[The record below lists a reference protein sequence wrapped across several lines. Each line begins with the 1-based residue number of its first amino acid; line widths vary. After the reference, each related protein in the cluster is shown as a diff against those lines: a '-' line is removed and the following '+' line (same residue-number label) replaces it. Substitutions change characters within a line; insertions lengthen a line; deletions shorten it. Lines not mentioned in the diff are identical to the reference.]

1 MRRSI
6 SLVGAVGLALTL
18 AACGSSN
25 TPTDPTTSPE
35 ATDTETTSEEPT
47 EPTDPTGSL
56 VIWVDET
63 RQAAVQAAASTFEAE
78 TGATVELVLKNF
90 DDIRPDFLA
99 QVPTGEGPD
108 LTVGAHDWLGELTAN
123 GVVSPIEL
131 GDKADAFE
139 SVAVDAFAYDGQVY
153 GLPYAIENIAIIRN
167 TALAD
172 STPATWD
179 EMIAKGLEADVTYP
193 FLVQVGETGDGYT
206 LYPLQTSFGAP
217 VFTQAEDGSY
227 TSELALGGENGVAF
241 AEFLAAEGEAGTLS
255 TSITY
260 DIAVEA
266 FANGESPYILGG
278 PWMLGSFG
286 DIDVAIDPVPSA
298 GGQDARPFTGVQGF
312 YLNARSENQL
322 LATDFLVNYMAT
334 VEAQVALYEAGDR
347 TPALIEAADQV
358 SSNPIAAGFRAV
370 GADAVPMPSIPEM
383 GSVWSFWGVTEA
395 GIISGALEPEAAW
408 NKMVEDI
415 QGAIDASGS

>member
-25 TPTDPTTSPE
+25 TPTDATSSTPA
-35 ATDTETTSEEPT
+35 ATDTETTSEAPVEPA
-47 EPTDPTGSL
+47 GSL

-63 RQAAVQAAASTFEAE
+63 RQAAVQSAASTFEAE

-108 LTVGAHDWLGELTAN
+108 LTVGAHDWLGELTSN
-123 GVVSPIEL
+123 GVVAPIEL
-131 GDKADAFE
+131 GEKASAFE
-139 SVAVDAFAYDGQVY
+139 SVAVEAFTYDGQVY

-167 TALAD
+167 TELAD

-179 EMIAKGLEADVTYP
+179 EMIAKGLEADVKYP

-217 VFTQAEDGSY
+217 VFEQAEDGSY
-227 TSELALGGENGVAF
+227 TTNLALGGEKGVAF
-241 AEFLAAEGEAGTLS
+241 AEFLAAEGKAGTLS
-255 TSITY
+255 TSMTY

-278 PWMLGSFG
+278 PWMLGSFEG
-286 DIDVAIDPVPSA
+286 LDLAIDPVPSA
-298 GGQDARPFTGVQGF
+298 GGEPAQPFTGVQGF
-312 YLNARSENQL
+312 YLNAQSANQL
-322 LATDFLVNYMAT
+322 LASDFLVNYMAT
-334 VEAQVALYEAGDR
+334 VDAQVALFEAGDR
-347 TPALIEAADQV
+347 TPALTEAADQV
-358 SSNPIAAGFRAV
+358 SSDPIAAGFREV

-395 GIISGALEPEAAW
+395 GIISGSLEAEAAW

>member
-25 TPTDPTTSPE
+25 TPADPTSAPE
-35 ATDTETTSEEPT
+35 TTDTATTEPT
-47 EPTDPTGSL
+47 EPTGDAGSL
-56 VIWVDET
+56 VIWVDDT
-63 RQAAVQAAASTFEAE
+63 RQDAVQAAAATFEAE
-78 TGATVELVLKNF
+78 TGATVELVQKNF

-108 LTVGAHDWLGELTAN
+108 ITVGAHDWLGELTAN
-123 GVVSPIEL
+123 GVVAPIEL
-131 GDKADAFE
+131 GDKAGEFEQVALDAFT
-139 SVAVDAFAYDGQVY
+139 YDGQVY

-167 TALAD
+167 TELAD

-179 EMIAKGLEADVTYP
+179 EMIAKGLEAGTKYP

-217 VFTQAEDGSY
+217 VFKQNEDGSY
-227 TSELALGGENGVAF
+227 TNELALGGENGVRF
-241 AEFLAAEGEAGTLS
+241 AEFLAKEGKAGRLS

-278 PWMLGSFG
+278 PWMLGSFEG
-286 DIDVAIDPVPSA
+286 LDLAIDPIPSA
-298 GGQDARPFTGVQGF
+298 GGEPAQPFTGVQGF
-312 YLNARSENQL
+312 YLNAQSANQL

-347 TPALIEAADQV
+347 TPALVAAADQV
-358 SSNPIAAGFRAV
+358 SSDPIAAGFREV

-395 GIISGALEPEAAW
+395 GIISGSLEPEAAW

-415 QGAIDASGS
+415 QGAIDASDS

>member
-6 SLVGAVGLALTL
+6 SLAGAAALALTL
-18 AACGSSN
+18 AACGST
-25 TPTDPTTSPE
+25 TPSEPTSSAPETTDS
-35 ATDTETTSEEPT
+35 ATSEEPT
-47 EPTDPTGSL
+47 EAPADGGSL
-56 VIWVDET
+56 VVWVDET
-63 RQAAVQAAASTFEAE
+63 REAAVQAAASSFEAE

-123 GVVSPIEL
+123 GVVAPIEL
-131 GDKADAFE
+131 GDKAGEFEQVALDAFT
-139 SVAVDAFAYDGQVY
+139 YDGQVY

-167 TALAD
+167 TELAD
-172 STPATWD
+172 ETPATWD
-179 EMIAKGLEADVTYP
+179 EMIAMGEDSGAKYP

-217 VFTQAEDGSY
+217 VFVQNEDGSY
-227 TSELALGGENGVAF
+227 TSELGLGGENGVKF
-241 AEFLAAEGEAGTLS
+241 AEFLAKEGAAGVLS

-278 PWMLGSFG
+278 PWMLGSFEG
-286 DIDVAIDPVPSA
+286 VDVAIDPIPSA
-298 GGQDARPFTGVQGF
+298 GGEPAQPFTGVQGF
-312 YLNARSENQL
+312 YLNAQSENQL

-334 VEAQVALYEAGDR
+334 VDAQVALYEAGGR
-347 TPALIEAADQV
+347 TPALVAAAEQV
-358 SSNPIAAGFRAV
+358 SSDPIVAGFRAV
-370 GADAVPMPSIPEM
+370 GANAVPMPSIPEM

-395 GIISGALEPEAAW
+395 GIISGSLEPEAAW

>member
-6 SLVGAVGLALTL
+6 SLAGAAALALML
-18 AACGSSN
+18 AACGSST
-25 TPTDPTTSPE
+25 TPSDPTTTPE
-35 ATDTETTSEEPT
+35 ATESETATEEPS
-47 EPTDPTGSL
+47 EAPEAAGSL

-63 RQAAVQAAASTFEAE
+63 RQGPVQAAASTFEAE

-108 LTVGAHDWLGELTAN
+108 LTVGAHDWLGELVKN

-139 SVAVDAFAYDGQVY
+139 PIARQAFTFEDQVY
-153 GLPYAIENIAIIRN
+153 GLPYAIENVAIIRN

-179 EMIAKGLEADVTYP
+179 EMIAKGIEAGTKYP

-217 VFTQAEDGSY
+217 VFTQDADGMY
-227 TSELALGGENGVAF
+227 TNELALGGENGVAF
-241 AEFLAAEGEAGTLS
+241 ANFLADEAEAGILS
-255 TSITY
+255 TSMTY

-278 PWMLGSFG
+278 PWMIGAFEGLDLS
-286 DIDVAIDPVPSA
+286 IDPVPSA
-298 GGQDARPFTGVQGF
+298 GGEQARPFTGIQGF
-312 YLNARSENQL
+312 YLNAQSENQL

-334 VEAQVALYEAGDR
+334 LDAQIALYEAGDR
-347 TPALIEAADQV
+347 TPALTEAADQV
-358 SSNPIAAGFRAV
+358 SANPILAGFRAV
-370 GADAVPMPSIPEM
+370 GAESVPMPNIPEM
-383 GSVWSFWGVTEA
+383 GQVWAFWGVTEA
-395 GIISGALEPEAAW
+395 GIISGSLEPEAAW

-415 QGAIDASGS
+415 QGAIDAAS

>member
-25 TPTDPTTSPE
+25 TPADPTSAPE
-35 ATDTETTSEEPT
+35 TTDTATTEPT
-47 EPTDPTGSL
+47 EPTGDAGSL
-56 VIWVDET
+56 VIWVDDT
-63 RQAAVQAAASTFEAE
+63 RQDAVQAAAATFEAE
-78 TGATVELVLKNF
+78 TGATVELVQKNF

-99 QVPTGEGPD
+99 QVPTGEGLD
-108 LTVGAHDWLGELTAN
+108 ITVGAHDWLGELTAN
-123 GVVSPIEL
+123 GVVAPIEL
-131 GDKADAFE
+131 GDKAGEFEQVALDAFT
-139 SVAVDAFAYDGQVY
+139 YDGQVY

-167 TALAD
+167 TELAD

-179 EMIAKGLEADVTYP
+179 EMIAKGLEAGTKYP

-217 VFTQAEDGSY
+217 VFKQNEDGSY
-227 TSELALGGENGVAF
+227 TNELALGGENGVRF
-241 AEFLAAEGEAGTLS
+241 AEFLAKEGKAGTLS

-278 PWMLGSFG
+278 PWMLGSFEG
-286 DIDVAIDPVPSA
+286 LDLAIDPIPSA
-298 GGQDARPFTGVQGF
+298 GGEPAQPFTGVQGF
-312 YLNARSENQL
+312 YLNAQSANQL

-347 TPALIEAADQV
+347 TPALVAAADQV
-358 SSNPIAAGFRAV
+358 SSDPIAAGFREV

-395 GIISGALEPEAAW
+395 GIISGSLEPEAAW

-415 QGAIDASGS
+415 QGAIDASDS

>member
-25 TPTDPTTSPE
+25 TPADPTSAPE
-35 ATDTETTSEEPT
+35 TTDTATTEPT
-47 EPTDPTGSL
+47 EPTGDAGSL
-56 VIWVDET
+56 VIWVDDT
-63 RQAAVQAAASTFEAE
+63 RQDAVQAAAATFEAE
-78 TGATVELVLKNF
+78 TGATVELVQKNF

-108 LTVGAHDWLGELTAN
+108 ITVGAHDWLGELTAN
-123 GVVSPIEL
+123 GVVAPIEL
-131 GDKADAFE
+131 GDKAGEFEQVALDAFT
-139 SVAVDAFAYDGQVY
+139 YDGQVY

-167 TALAD
+167 TELAD

-179 EMIAKGLEADVTYP
+179 EMIAKGLEAGTKYP

-206 LYPLQTSFGAP
+206 LYPFQTSFGAP
-217 VFTQAEDGSY
+217 VFKQNEDGSY
-227 TSELALGGENGVAF
+227 TNELALGGENGVRF
-241 AEFLAAEGEAGTLS
+241 AEFLAKEGKAGTLS

-278 PWMLGSFG
+278 PWMLGSFEG
-286 DIDVAIDPVPSA
+286 LDLAIDPIPSA
-298 GGQDARPFTGVQGF
+298 GGEPAQPFTGVQGF
-312 YLNARSENQL
+312 YLNAQSANQL

-347 TPALIEAADQV
+347 TPALVAAADQV
-358 SSNPIAAGFRAV
+358 SSDPIAAGFREV

-395 GIISGALEPEAAW
+395 GIISGSLEPEAAW

-415 QGAIDASGS
+415 QGAIDASDS

>member
-25 TPTDPTTSPE
+25 TPADPTSAPE
-35 ATDTETTSEEPT
+35 TTDTATTEPT
-47 EPTDPTGSL
+47 EPTGDAGSL
-56 VIWVDET
+56 VIWVDDT
-63 RQAAVQAAASTFEAE
+63 RQDAVQAAAATFEAE
-78 TGATVELVLKNF
+78 TGATVELVQKNF

-108 LTVGAHDWLGELTAN
+108 ITVGAHDWLGELTAN
-123 GVVSPIEL
+123 GVVAPIEL
-131 GDKADAFE
+131 GDKAGEFEQVALDAFT
-139 SVAVDAFAYDGQVY
+139 YDGQVY

-167 TALAD
+167 TELAD

-179 EMIAKGLEADVTYP
+179 EMIAKGLEAGTKYP

-217 VFTQAEDGSY
+217 VFKQNEDGSY
-227 TSELALGGENGVAF
+227 TNELALGGENGVRF
-241 AEFLAAEGEAGTLS
+241 AEFLAKEGKAGTLS

-278 PWMLGSFG
+278 PWMLGSFEG
-286 DIDVAIDPVPSA
+286 LDLAIDPIPSA
-298 GGQDARPFTGVQGF
+298 GGEPAQPFTGVQGF
-312 YLNARSENQL
+312 YLNAQSANQL

-347 TPALIEAADQV
+347 TPALVAAADQV
-358 SSNPIAAGFRAV
+358 SSDPIAAGFREV

-395 GIISGALEPEAAW
+395 GIISGSLEPEAAW

-415 QGAIDASGS
+415 QGAIDASDS